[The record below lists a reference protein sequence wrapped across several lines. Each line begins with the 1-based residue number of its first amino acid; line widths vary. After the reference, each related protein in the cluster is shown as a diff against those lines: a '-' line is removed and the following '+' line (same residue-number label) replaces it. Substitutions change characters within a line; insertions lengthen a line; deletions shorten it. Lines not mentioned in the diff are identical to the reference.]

1 MKSQGSEPDKRA
13 TPTSDLTPA
22 MKQYME
28 LKSRY
33 QDSILFFRM
42 GDFYEMFFEDAVIAA
57 KILDITLTSR
67 NKNKE
72 GSIPLCGF
80 PYHAAPSYIAKLIE
94 KGRKVA
100 ICEQIEDPKHA
111 TGVVKRDVVRVI
123 TPGLMADPDHLDAT
137 ENHFIASLNV
147 EKGSF
152 GLAFMDISTG
162 EFRVMEFQDRD
173 MFLAEIT
180 GLRFREIII
189 SDDFQDQ
196 SLLKTLSRN
205 EHIAVINSFP
215 RDYFDRDEALQR
227 LRNYFPEDNLAEV
240 AIEDRPAII
249 GPAGAILRYLE
260 ETQKERLAHVNH
272 LEEMAWK
279 HVLLLDDIAKGTLE
293 LFHTIQE
300 RKKRGSLFSVLDE
313 TVTAMGA
320 RRLRWWLHYPLTEP
334 AKIQQ
339 RLGSVGE
346 IKEHHLLR
354 EELRKLLE
362 KIYDLERL
370 SGRVAM
376 DMAHARDLA
385 ALKTSLQVI
394 PKLKAILPS
403 LTSPLIHSLLSGMD
417 DLPEIAALIGRAI
430 VDDPPLTIREGGII
444 RDGFDEELD
453 LLLSL
458 SRNGKQNI
466 AALEERERKKTGIQS
481 LKVGFNQIFG
491 YYIEVTKANAQLV
504 PGDYIRKQTLV
515 NAERYINQELKEFEQ
530 TVLHAEE
537 NGRQREYE
545 LFLRIREEIARH
557 IRKIQETA
565 SCLADLDA
573 LTSLAEVAEK
583 YGYCRPVVDDGEVI
597 EITDGRH
604 PVVERMPLA
613 EGFVPN
619 DTYLDLSQNRLLI
632 ITGPNMAGKSTF
644 IRQVA
649 LMVIMAQMGGFV
661 PAKKAHI
668 GVTDRIFTRIGAAD
682 SLTRGQSTFMVEMQ
696 EMANILNHATR
707 RSLIILDEVG
717 RGTST
722 FDGLSI
728 AWAVAEYIHDE
739 RHVGARTLFA
749 THYHQLTELALTHE
763 GARNYNIAVR
773 EWGDRIIFLRKIME
787 GGTSRSYGIQVAR
800 LAGVPDEV
808 IRRSQEIL
816 KNLEKG
822 ELDDMGVPRIARG
835 KKNAAKVGMTNQ
847 LSLFMDDRDIIFNE
861 IKDLDTTRL
870 TPLEA
875 LNRLHEWQNRIGG
888 RT

>member
-1 MKSQGSEPDKRA
+1 MKNQGAEPDKRT

-22 MKQYME
+22 MKQYVE

-57 KILDITLTSR
+57 KILEITLTSR
-67 NKNKE
+67 NKNKD

-94 KGRKVA
+94 KGCKVA
-100 ICEQIEDPKHA
+100 ICEQTEDPKYA

-123 TPGLMADPDHLDAT
+123 TPGLMADPNHLDAT
-137 ENHFIASLNV
+137 ENHFIASLAV

-173 MFLAEIT
+173 LFLAEIM

-189 SDDFQDQ
+189 SDDFPDQ
-196 SLLKTLSRN
+196 GLLKLLSRH

-215 RDYFDRDEALQR
+215 RDYFDRDECLRR
-227 LRNYFPEDNLAEV
+227 LRDYFPDDNLAAV
-240 AIEDRPAII
+240 AIENRPAII
-249 GPAGAILRYLE
+249 GSSGAILRYLE
-260 ETQKERLAHVNH
+260 ETQKEHLAHVNR

-279 HVLLLDDIAKGTLE
+279 QVLLLDDIAKGTLE

-300 RKKRGSLFSVLDE
+300 HKQKGSLFSILDE

-334 AKIQQ
+334 VKIKE
-339 RLGSVGE
+339 RLVSVGE
-346 IKEHHLLR
+346 IKEHHFLR
-354 EELRKLLE
+354 EELRKILD

-376 DMAHARDLA
+376 GTAHARDLA
-385 ALKTSLQVI
+385 ALKTSFQVI
-394 PKLKAILPS
+394 PQLKALLQP
-403 LTSPLIHSLLSGMD
+403 LASPLVHSLLSGMD
-417 DLPEIAALIGRAI
+417 DLPETTALIDRAI

-453 LLLSL
+453 RLLSL
-458 SRNGKQNI
+458 SRNGKKNI
-466 AALEERERKKTGIQS
+466 AAIEDRERRKTGIPS
-481 LKVGFNQIFG
+481 LKVGFNHVFG

-504 PGDYIRKQTLV
+504 PDDYIRKQTLV

-545 LFLRIREEIARH
+545 LFLRIREEISRH
-557 IRKIQETA
+557 IRQIQETA
-565 SCLADLDA
+565 SCLANLDA

-583 YGYCRPVVDDGEVI
+583 YGYCCPVIDDGDVI

-604 PVVERMPLA
+604 PVVERMALA

-619 DTYLDLSQNRLLI
+619 DTYLDLNQNRLLI

-649 LMVIMAQMGGFV
+649 LIVIMVQMGGFV
-661 PAKKAHI
+661 PAKKARI

-682 SLTRGQSTFMVEMQ
+682 SLARGQSTFMVEMK
-696 EMANILNHATR
+696 EIANILNNATR
-707 RSLIILDEVG
+707 RSLIVLDEVG

-728 AWAVAEYIHDE
+728 AWAVAEYIQDE
-739 RHVGARTLFA
+739 THLGARALFA

-763 GARNYNIAVR
+763 GVRNYNIAVR

-816 KNLEKG
+816 KNMEKG

-835 KKNAAKVGMTNQ
+835 KKTAAKGTMKNQ
-847 LSLFMDDRDIIFNE
+847 LSLFMDDREIVLNE
-861 IKDLDTTRL
+861 LADLDTTVL

-875 LNRLHEWQNRIGG
+875 LNRLHDWQNRIGG
-888 RT
+888 RR

>member
-1 MKSQGSEPDKRA
+1 MKNQGAEPDKRM
-13 TPTSDLTPA
+13 TPRGDLTPA
-22 MKQYME
+22 MKQHLE
-28 LKSRY
+28 LKSQY

-57 KILDITLTSR
+57 KILEITLTSR
-67 NKNKE
+67 NKNKDD
-72 GSIPLCGF
+72 SIPLCGF

-94 KGRKVA
+94 KGFKVA

-123 TPGLMADPDHLDAT
+123 TPGLMADPNHLDAT
-137 ENHFIASLNV
+137 ENHFIASFAV

-173 MFLAEIT
+173 LFRAEIM
-180 GLRFREIII
+180 GLHFREIIVA
-189 SDDFQDQ
+189 DDFPDQ
-196 SLLKTLSRN
+196 GLLTLLSRH

-215 RDYFDRDEALQR
+215 REYFGRDECLRRLRDYFPD
-227 LRNYFPEDNLAEV
+227 DNLAAL
-240 AIEDRPAII
+240 AIENRPAII
-249 GPAGAILRYLE
+249 GSSGAILRYLE
-260 ETQKERLAHVNH
+260 ETQKEHLAHVNR

-279 HVLLLDDIAKGTLE
+279 QVLLLDDIAKGTLE

-300 RKKRGSLFSVLDE
+300 HKKKGSLFSILDE

-334 AKIQQ
+334 VKIKA
-339 RLGSVGE
+339 RLVAVGE
-346 IKEHHLLR
+346 IREHHLLR
-354 EELRKLLE
+354 EELRQTLAKV
-362 KIYDLERL
+362 YDLERL

-376 DMAHARDLA
+376 GVAHARDLA
-385 ALKTSLQVI
+385 ALKTSFQVI
-394 PKLKAILPS
+394 PPLKALLQP
-403 LTSPLIHSLLSGMD
+403 LTSPLVHSLLTGMD
-417 DLPEIAALIGRAI
+417 ELVETTALIDRAI
-430 VDDPPLTIREGGII
+430 VSDPPLTIREGGII

-453 LLLSL
+453 RLLLL

-466 AALEERERKKTGIQS
+466 ADLEDRERRKTGIPS
-481 LKVGFNQIFG
+481 LKVGFNHVFG

-515 NAERYINQELKEFEQ
+515 NAERYINEELKEFEQ

-545 LFLRIREEIARH
+545 LFLRIREETAHH
-557 IRKIQETA
+557 IRQIQETA
-565 SCLADLDA
+565 SCLANLDA

-583 YGYCRPVVDDGEVI
+583 YGYCCPVIDDGEII

-604 PVVERMPLA
+604 PVVERMALA

-619 DTYLDLSQNRLLI
+619 DTYLDLNQNRLLI

-649 LMVIMAQMGGFV
+649 LIVIMAQMGGFV
-661 PAKKAHI
+661 PARKAHI

-682 SLTRGQSTFMVEMQ
+682 SLARGQSTFMVEMK
-696 EMANILNHATR
+696 EMANILNNATR
-707 RSLIILDEVG
+707 RSLIVLDEVG

-728 AWAVAEYIHDE
+728 AWAVAEYLQDE
-739 RHVGARTLFA
+739 THLGARTLFA

-763 GARNYNIAVR
+763 GVKNYNIAVR

-816 KNLEKG
+816 KNMEKG
-822 ELDDMGVPRIARG
+822 ELDDMGVPRIAQG
-835 KKNAAKVGMTNQ
+835 KKTAAKGTMKNQ
-847 LSLFMDDRDIIFNE
+847 LSLFMDDRE
-861 IKDLDTTRL
+861 VVLTELADLDTTVL

-875 LNRLHEWQNRIGG
+875 LNRLHDWQNRIGG
-888 RT
+888 RK